1 MIRISRWRFHF
12 RRQNI
17 CPKIWINMRKCV
29 IGFWLFQWT
38 KKLIRYKGNRNE
50 MNRVLVCFQ
59 LLPGD
64 DRGLYESSLSGLKS
78 PALTALPCV
87 VTGYPVLTG
96 SGRSPVTF
104 TKPGRVA
111 NREDWIVLNKTA
123 KDAGGSHLND
133 VLTYLSAWCGTATMY
148 TF

>member
-1 MIRISRWRFHF
+1 MDSGCFDGSKNRPGISKSAYT
-12 RRQNI
+12 QI
-17 CPKIWINMRKCV
+17 CHSFLKKC
-29 IGFWLFQWT
+29 L
-38 KKLIRYKGNRNE
+38 
-50 MNRVLVCFQ
+50 Q
-59 LLPGD
+59 LLPVD

-78 PALTALPCV
+78 SALTALPCV

-111 NREDWIVLNKTA
+111 NREDWIVLNKAA
-123 KDAGGSHLND
+123 KEAGGSHLSD